1 MDGTDRRAWL
11 VSLVL
16 HGVLVAAASIRIADG
31 DPPPPSDAAVP
42 AAPDVPTT
50 APLILAE
57 DAFVPLPLGQ
67 PLPDR
72 PLADLPI
79 LHATSLAPRAEAA
92 SPGPVRAEDEPPTP
106 ARWDA
111 RATPILD
118 ALRGQARSAP
128 RDWDEDNR
136 RTAATTVQIFIE
148 NTFRARWAGLRTRI
162 TRRDLILWLRVDA
175 GGRIASGGLFQ
186 CSTGLADLDRAIER
200 WLTTE
205 VTGLPRIEAGV
216 DHFIR
221 VELPR

>member
-1 MDGTDRRAWL
+1 MPM
-11 VSLVL
+11 
-16 HGVLVAAASIRIADG
+16 AAALRTSTSAIA
-31 DPPPPSDAAVP
+31 
-42 AAPDVPTT
+42 
-50 APLILAE
+50 
-57 DAFVPLPLGQ
+57 
-67 PLPDR
+67 R
-72 PLADLPI
+72 PN
-79 LHATSLAPRAEAA
+79 A
-92 SPGPVRAEDEPPTP
+92 S
-106 ARWDA
+106 ARG
-111 RATPILD
+111 LC
-118 ALRGQARSAP
+118 
-128 RDWDEDNR
+128 

>member
-11 VSLVL
+11 SSLVL
-16 HGVLVAAASIRIADG
+16 HGILVAAALIHVAGG
-31 DPPPPSDAAVP
+31 DPPPPPAVAVP
-42 AAPDVPTT
+42 APETPAT

-57 DAFVPLPLGQ
+57 DAFVPLPQSQ

-72 PLADLPI
+72 PLPEAPI
-79 LHATSLAPRAEAA
+79 LRATSLAPRADEA
-92 SPGPVRAEDEPPTP
+92 SSGQLHTEPEPPTP

-136 RTAATTVQIFIE
+136 RTAATTLQIFIE
-148 NTFRARWAGLRTRI
+148 NTFRARWSGLRTRI
-162 TRRDLILWLRVDA
+162 SRRDLVLWLRVDA
-175 GGRIASGGLFQ
+175 GGRITGGGLFH

-205 VTGLPRIEAGV
+205 VAGLPRIEAGIE
-216 DHFIR
+216 HFVR